1 MFNVIFSSTL
11 CVSFSFASLL
21 FLSIDFNVSM
31 DVVSLVNSEGA
42 TTTKLANSAHNLL
55 LIETSNTKEALE
67 DCERSNGYMVEDTHH
82 EEQ

>member
-1 MFNVIFSSTL
+1 
-11 CVSFSFASLL
+11 
-21 FLSIDFNVSM
+21 M

-42 TTTKLANSAHNLL
+42 TTKKLANSAHNLL
-55 LIETSNTKEALE
+55 WIETSNTKEALE